1 MHGTLKHTSASF
13 LYHKSQVYMGHT
25 VHECLYNN
33 SICVRFKH
41 SSQIFYT
48 LSLIMCFLRGGS
60 EEKVSSRIDGT
71 NASFRPMILVVL
83 MGLIYKTYKETNKNI

>member
-1 MHGTLKHTSASF
+1 
-13 LYHKSQVYMGHT
+13 MGHT
-25 VHECLYNN
+25 VSECLYNI
-33 SICVRFKH
+33 SFCVRFKH

-48 LSLIMCFLRGGS
+48 LSLIVCFLRGGS